1 MDIDQKIAVLV
12 QTISHQG
19 GRIDA
24 LASALTATLHI
35 ARETPGLA
43 ARIEGLL
50 ERQYAELLARSE
62 NTDYVAGF
70 DSIRDAVV
78 KSLHEQPRQG
88 ADAPDP
94 ASDPA

>member
-24 LASALTATLHI
+24 LTCALTTLLHV
-35 ARETPGLA
+35 ARNTPGLA
-43 ARIEGLL
+43 EQMEKQL
-50 ERQYAELLARSE
+50 ESQYASLLARSE

-70 DSIRDAVV
+70 DSVREA
-78 KSLHEQPRQG
+78 LGHC
-88 ADAPDP
+88 A
-94 ASDPA
+94 